1 VRWRRVKNP
10 DVIDQRGAGGG
21 MGGMPFPM
29 PGGRGGAAAG
39 GLGWIAVLLVVLLQT
54 CAGGGGAAF
63 NLPAGFDGKIQAPGQ
78 PTGIPAS
85 EDADRD
91 LRDFSTYVF
100 TDAQETWSA
109 TFQRDG
115 QPYENAQLVYYTG
128 GVNTACGGASSAVG
142 PFYCPGDQRVYLDL
156 SFYRQ
161 MQQQLGAGGDFAWAY
176 VIAHEMGHHVQQQTG
191 TSEQVRNLQRQN
203 PDQANQLSVRQ
214 ELQADCYAG
223 VWANRVPGGCARGGR
238 PRGGVHGLRGGRRR
252 PHPELSRRVDQPG
265 QLHPRHLRAAP
276 QLVQPRLRERRGER
290 LRHLLAGRGLT
301 GAPLR
306 RVRSAPDSA
315 ETPAARGASMFES

>member
-1 VRWRRVKNP
+1 LRWRKVDNP
-10 DVIDQRGAGGG
+10 DVIDQRGARGGA
-21 MGGMPFPM
+21 GGMPFPM

-39 GLGWIAVLLVVLLQT
+39 GLGLIAVLVVVLLQT
-54 CAGGGGAAF
+54 CGGGGGAAF
-63 NLPAGFDGKIQAPGQ
+63 NLPTGFDTTAQAPGQ

-85 EDADRD
+85 EDPDRD
-91 LRDFSTYVF
+91 LRDFSAYVF

-109 TFQRDG
+109 TFRRDG
-115 QPYENAQLVYYTG
+115 QPYENAQLVFYTG

-191 TSEQVRNLQRQN
+191 TGEQVRRLQQQN

-223 VWANRVPGGCARGGR
+223 VWANTVFQEGALEEGDLEEAFTASEAVGDDRLQSSRGGTIDSDSFTHGSSQQR
-238 PRGGVHGLRGGRRR
+238 RSWFNRGY
-252 PHPELSRRVDQPG
+252 ES
-265 QLHPRHLRAAP
+265 
-276 QLVQPRLRERRGER
+276 GE
-290 LRHLLAGRGLT
+290 A
-301 GAPLR
+301 
-306 RVRSAPDSA
+306 SACDTYSPDA
-315 ETPAARGASMFES
+315 V